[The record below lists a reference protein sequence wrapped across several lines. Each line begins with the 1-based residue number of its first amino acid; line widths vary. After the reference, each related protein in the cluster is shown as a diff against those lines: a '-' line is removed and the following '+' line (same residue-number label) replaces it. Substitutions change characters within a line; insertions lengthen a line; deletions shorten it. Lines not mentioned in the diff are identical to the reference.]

1 MTSVNRAGAKSLR
14 AQGGI
19 VRTLK
24 TLMTAVGLAASAA
37 CVAGPFCVVVTGLG
51 QDCKYYDEGSC
62 AQAAMERHGAC
73 VDRSTGL
80 ATGFNRGARYC
91 LVGAGDNR
99 CEYYDA
105 ASCAKAAQDHGGTC
119 VQRPRSGT

>member
-1 MTSVNRAGAKSLR
+1 MIRRPPRSTLFPYTTLFRS
-14 AQGGI
+14 
-19 VRTLK
+19 LK
-24 TLMTAVGLAASAA
+24 TLMTAVGLTASAA

-91 LVGAGDNR
+91 LVRAGESR

-105 ASCAKAAQDHGGTC
+105 ASCAKEIGRAH
-119 VQRPRSGT
+119 V

>member
-1 MTSVNRAGAKSLR
+1 
-14 AQGGI
+14 
-19 VRTLK
+19 
-24 TLMTAVGLAASAA
+24 MTAVGLAASAA

-91 LVGAGDNR
+91 LVGAGESRSEEHTSELQSQSNLVCRLLLEKKKWWIVDDNV
-99 CEYYDA
+99 DW
-105 ASCAKAAQDHGGTC
+105 
-119 VQRPRSGT
+119 VRSRRYAGIICDDG

>member
-1 MTSVNRAGAKSLR
+1 
-14 AQGGI
+14 
-19 VRTLK
+19 
-24 TLMTAVGLAASAA
+24 MTAVGLAASAA

-91 LVGAGDNR
+91 LVAAGVTP
-99 CEYYDA
+99 CEYYHA
-105 ASCAKAAQDHGGTC
+105 APSPQAAHDHG
-119 VQRPRSGT
+119 RPRPHPPRPRT